1 MVCRKASGGLLKVQV
16 NSDKNIS
23 VDTKLIA
30 FARDKADRALTRFK
44 RKLTRVEFHLSDVNS
59 HKFGT
64 HDKRCMVEA
73 RPAGGRPIAV
83 TMAAGTVRAAIQGS
97 LAKMQSALEKH
108 YGRTSAHEKAVRKHV
123 ASARG
128 RVKPAARP
136 LKKAVAAPK
145 KAKQAV
151 AKKMVARK
159 VVARKVAARKVSGP
173 KVVSSGRA
181 PKKKAIYQARRK
193 SWPARRTA
201 RAAA

>member
-1 MVCRKASGGLLKVQV
+1 LKVQV
-16 NSDKNIS
+16 NSDKNIM
-23 VDTKLIA
+23 VDTRVKA
-30 FARDKADRALTRFK
+30 FVRDKTDRALARFK

-59 HKFGT
+59 HKYGT
-64 HDKRCMVEA
+64 HDKRCMIEA
-73 RPAGGRPIAV
+73 RPAAGRPLAV
-83 TMAAGTVRAAIQGS
+83 TALAGTVRSAIQGS
-97 LAKMQSALEKH
+97 LAKLKSALEKH
-108 YGRTSAHEKAVRKHV
+108 FGRSTAHEKAIRKHV

-136 LKKAVAAPK
+136 LKKAVAARK

-151 AKKMVARK
+151 AKTT
-159 VVARKVAARKVSGP
+159 AAKKAS
-173 KVVSSGRA
+173 